1 MKNIAE
7 HEARLA
13 ELDAALAR
21 IAVLEHKLME
31 AEHPTGGT
39 YTLHYGKYD
48 EVHDYVA
55 EDWSE

>member
-31 AEHPTGGT
+31 AEHP
-39 YTLHYGKYD
+39 YG
-48 EVHDYVA
+48 